1 MQLYVLMTKLTPEV
15 TRKIKDRAKIGREW
29 KKRVDEKCPEVK
41 WIAHYSLLGRYD
53 FMDIY
58 EAPSEETAAKVSLL
72 TLASG
77 AIHAE
82 SWPAMPYARFLEL
95 ADEVE

>member
-1 MQLYVLMTKLTPEV
+1 MPLYVLMTKLTPEV

>member
-1 MQLYVLMTKLTPEV
+1 MPLYVLMTKLTPEV

-95 ADEVE
+95 ADEIE